1 MFELWNYL
9 KSCIFGNKLKLVDEL
24 IEIIETEEKLTETK
38 PVEESETPK
47 PKKPRKKKTNVSDT

>member
-9 KSCIFGNKLKLVDEL
+9 KSCVFGNKLKLVDEL

-38 PVEESETPK
+38 PVEEPK
-47 PKKPRKKKTNVSDT
+47 PKKPRKKKTDVSDS